1 MSDGRHSNYRSGY
14 APLNQRSPS
23 PPPSSSPASWTRGSF
38 IRRARRHGEILDPRP
53 VKSTAPSISQYQDH
67 YSNQSDGY
75 SYTHSYP
82 GSRIRPSAEGA
93 FASPPYNAPPRSIK
107 ALKAPNRSSAPLSP
121 HQQHQHDY
129 HPSPSPQPM
138 HPSSTRFED
147 GPLQRYPALT
157 LHGMKC
163 NEITQK
169 AYSGQSLRM
178 KESFDNLQRMDIGK
192 VDDRSIAF
200 CTGLTSSRWEPAVP
214 PTTAVTS
221 SEEVARAGP
230 PSSRPPHNSAH
241 ASRLLNLFSYIRHI
255 VSLTSGVSNTHLQAN
270 PNPNP
275 NPNANANAN
284 ANTKQ
289 QNKQDQMRAPDNSPH
304 GVPQGSG
311 PSGGPGPIK
320 SESNWRHRYSPD
332 YHQQLVRRNEHR
344 QMQSDRDDRRLST
357 DYPLQDNPSFSKRSG
372 YQDEYGYREGSR
384 GYDQHPQ
391 GEVRQEEY
399 QGTYRTTSR
408 PYPQPQL
415 HHAPHPRQ
423 PSASLAWPSHSAATP
438 TKNLP
443 PFLKVPYPNLTLT
456 LAQIYVDRLKAKY
469 PDVEGEPGC
478 SFRLF
483 LIAYIIA
490 AKYRCSV
497 ELTPSP
503 QQDADRAIQEKYD
516 QTFSHSDRSMDYIDG
531 YGEYATDGP
540 ISSKYAY
547 SAEQNLEARLN
558 AELIFSNHAW
568 VRLLNHGLFYRQPT
582 ASSPAI
588 GGATP
593 PPHDPTSTTIAGQ
606 PPFLSSIIKSGSS
619 PGTTS
624 LDVADLDRM
633 EAEFLTF
640 LEFDLATESHDL
652 KKCWDLVMG
661 TKDSR

>member
-1 MSDGRHSNYRSGY
+1 M
-14 APLNQRSPS
+14 
-23 PPPSSSPASWTRGSF
+23 
-38 IRRARRHGEILDPRP
+38 
-53 VKSTAPSISQYQDH
+53 
-67 YSNQSDGY
+67 
-75 SYTHSYP
+75 
-82 GSRIRPSAEGA
+82 
-93 FASPPYNAPPRSIK
+93 
-107 ALKAPNRSSAPLSP
+107 
-121 HQQHQHDY
+121 
-129 HPSPSPQPM
+129 
-138 HPSSTRFED
+138 
-147 GPLQRYPALT
+147 
-157 LHGMKC
+157 
-163 NEITQK
+163 
-169 AYSGQSLRM
+169 
-178 KESFDNLQRMDIGK
+178 
-192 VDDRSIAF
+192 
-200 CTGLTSSRWEPAVP
+200 
-214 PTTAVTS
+214 
-221 SEEVARAGP
+221 
-230 PSSRPPHNSAH
+230 
-241 ASRLLNLFSYIRHI
+241 
-255 VSLTSGVSNTHLQAN
+255 
-270 PNPNP
+270 
-275 NPNANANAN
+275 
-284 ANTKQ
+284 
-289 QNKQDQMRAPDNSPH
+289 
-304 GVPQGSG
+304 
-311 PSGGPGPIK
+311 
-320 SESNWRHRYSPD
+320 
-332 YHQQLVRRNEHR
+332 
-344 QMQSDRDDRRLST
+344 
-357 DYPLQDNPSFSKRSG
+357 DYPLQDYPSFSKRSG

-391 GEVRQEEY
+391 GEEY
-399 QGTYRTTSR
+399 QGTYRATSR

-423 PSASLAWPSHSAATP
+423 PSASLAWPSHNPATP

-497 ELTPSP
+497 ELTPYP
-503 QQDADRAIQEKYD
+503 QQDADRAIQDKYD
-516 QTFSHSDRSMDYIDG
+516 QTFSRSDRSMDYIDG

-540 ISSKYAY
+540 ISSKYAH

-619 PGTTS
+619 TS

-633 EAEFLTF
+633 EAEFLKF
-640 LEFDLATESHDL
+640 LDFDLATESHDL